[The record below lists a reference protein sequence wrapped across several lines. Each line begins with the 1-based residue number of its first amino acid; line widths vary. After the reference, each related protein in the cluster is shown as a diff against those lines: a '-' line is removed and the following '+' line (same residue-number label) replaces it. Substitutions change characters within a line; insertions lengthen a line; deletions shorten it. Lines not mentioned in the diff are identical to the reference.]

1 MTARP
6 TPVDPP
12 QLHLSPAFARDVI
25 LPVGATLC
33 IGGKNGTDATGALL
47 DGLEA
52 QTAEA
57 MRDVLAALAE
67 AGSEPE
73 YVALTH

>member
-12 QLHLSPAFARDVI
+12 QLHLSPAFARDMI
-25 LPVGATLC
+25 LLVGATLYV
-33 IGGKNGTDATGALL
+33 GKNGTDATGALL

-57 MRDVLAALAE
+57 MRDVLAALAG